1 MYIVGT
7 SGHIDH
13 GKTSLIRALSGMDCD
28 RLPEEKNRAMT
39 IDIGFASIDYP
50 RFGTVSIVD
59 VPGHERFIRNMVAGA
74 WGIDIALLVVA
85 VDDGWMPQTE
95 DHFRVLELLGIE
107 KIIIVLNKI
116 DLVDEETIE
125 LALEE
130 IKERLEHT
138 PYSGSE
144 MVKVSSK
151 TGAGIDEL
159 KEVIV
164 VNLRKLAKASDTDK
178 PYLYID
184 RVFSPRGVGSVITG
198 TLKNGAFIENETLT
212 ILPFRKDVKI
222 KKIESHHR
230 EIQEGTPS
238 QRTALNLSGINSE
251 DVKRGHILCR
261 SVFFIESDDII
272 ARIKI
277 VHKSKKLRN
286 NSFIEILAGT
296 YSVKGKLILLN
307 ENEDEE
313 QEGYR
318 IVRIRLETKWFF
330 YPGQAFVI
338 TNPGGYRI
346 LGGGKILIADFDP
359 SLHRKTMLEEI
370 KSAEDFSL
378 ENIIEFNIAV
388 KGIVKKENVIFSHPL
403 SKRAIERLI
412 DEILAGGQVVA
423 MEDYLVSSSFRDRS
437 FNNVRDAVMKN
448 VGLNLKEISDIAE
461 TEFEICRIIIKSLLD
476 EGEVFEKDGRY
487 FAGDSVT
494 EENLSLSKKKV
505 LDQVMSNGTAGLEV
519 DKLSDEIVKK
529 DIKDLVKLGFL
540 ISLDGNIIYH
550 STVYEKLKKNI
561 MDLFL
566 THDKI
571 TVPEAKD
578 SVDLSRKYILPLL
591 NRMEN
596 DGVIKRLGDFRIKV

>member
-13 GKTSLIRALSGMDCD
+13 GKTSLIRALSGVDCD
-28 RLPEEKNRAMT
+28 RLPEEKEREMT
-39 IDIGFASIDYP
+39 IDIGFASIEYP

-107 KIIIVLNKI
+107 RIIIVLNKI
-116 DLVDEETIE
+116 DLADEEMIE
-125 LALEE
+125 MVQEE
-130 IKERLEHT
+130 IKERLELT

-151 TGAGIDEL
+151 TGAGIEEL

-164 VNLRKLAKASDTDK
+164 ANLRKLAKASDTDR

-198 TLKNGAFIENETLT
+198 TLKNGAFVENETLK
-212 ILPFRKDVKI
+212 ILPSRKDVKI

-230 EIQEGTPS
+230 EIHEGTPS
-238 QRTALNLSGINSE
+238 QRTALNLSGINAE
-251 DVKRGHILCR
+251 EVERGHILCR
-261 SVFFIESDDII
+261 SVFFTESDDII
-272 ARIKI
+272 ARLKI
-277 VHKSKKLRN
+277 VHKNKKLRN

-307 ENEDEE
+307 DSEDEE
-313 QEGYR
+313 ESGYR
-318 IVRIRLETKWFF
+318 IVRLRLEEKWFF
-330 YPGQAFVI
+330 YPGQNFVI

-346 LGGGKILIADFDP
+346 LGGGKVLIGDFDA
-359 SLHRKTMLEEI
+359 SIHRKALRNEV

-378 ENIIEFNIAV
+378 ENILAFNIAV
-388 KGIVKKENVIFSHPL
+388 SGIIKRSKIISSLPMSKK
-403 SKRAIERLI
+403 AIERVI
-412 DEILAGGQVVA
+412 DEILSGGSVTA
-423 MEDYLVSSSFRDRS
+423 MEEYLVSASYRERGFGE
-437 FNNVRDAVMKN
+437 VRKAIENN
-448 VGLNLKEISDIAE
+448 VGLNLKEISDIAK
-461 TEFEICRIIIKSLLD
+461 TEFDICRIIVKTLLD

-487 FAGDSVT
+487 FSGSSVT
-494 EENLSLSKKKV
+494 EDNLSDSKRKLLNQLKGNGANGIELDKV
-505 LDQVMSNGTAGLEV
+505 TD
-519 DKLSDEIVKK
+519 DRIKK
-529 DIKDLVKLGFL
+529 DIKDLIKLGFFV
-540 ISLDGNIIYH
+540 SLDGNIIYH
-550 STVYEKLKKNI
+550 LEVYENLKKRV
-561 MDLFL
+561 MELFL

-578 SVDLSRKYILPLL
+578 AADLSRKYILPLL
-591 NRMEN
+591 NRIEN
-596 DGVIKRLGDFRIKV
+596 EGLIKRLGDFRIKV